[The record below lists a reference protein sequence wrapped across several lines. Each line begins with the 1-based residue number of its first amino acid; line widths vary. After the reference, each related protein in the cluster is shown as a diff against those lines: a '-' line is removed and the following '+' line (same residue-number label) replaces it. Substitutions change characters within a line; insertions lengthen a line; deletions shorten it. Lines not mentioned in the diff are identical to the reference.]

1 MLSPFGLL
9 SEEIDPQS
17 RHLLGNFPQA
27 FSHLGLVGSI
37 LNVDQAR
44 RTPEMAALPDHEKF
58 TQSVGATVG
67 WKAIIAGFL
76 RAPKTLHLFFH
87 SGGSKWGG

>member
-37 LNVDQAR
+37 LNVDQAQHD
-44 RTPEMAALPDHEKF
+44 PERAKLPDHEKF
-58 TQSVGATVG
+58 AASVGATVG
-67 WKAIIAGFL
+67 WKAILAGFL
-76 RAPKTLHLFFH
+76 RAPKTLRLLFH
-87 SGGSKWGG
+87 SGGSKWKG